1 MIKMNTKIKRAENLF
16 GKTTNVLTKINI
28 DKTYSEFK
36 KSIPKNTYTKDQR
49 KILKD
54 YYKAKKIKGM
64 INSNT
69 NSIKTHLKTSQNEK
83 QKKVYNETENKKTKN
98 NAEGLNL
105 FKDLP
110 KNYSKKQ
117 LIERYK
123 QLGRQL
129 HPDKRENND
138 DTKWKSMQKAYWQLL
153 KQFN

>member
-1 MIKMNTKIKRAENLF
+1 
-16 GKTTNVLTKINI
+16 TKINI

-117 LIERYK
+117 LIKRYK

-129 HPDKRENND
+129 HSDKRENKD
-138 DTKWKSMQKAYWQLL
+138 DTKWKSMEQAYKQLL
-153 KQFN
+153 EQFI

>member
-1 MIKMNTKIKRAENLF
+1 MNTKIKRAENLF

-98 NAEGLNL
+98 NAEGFEL
-105 FKDLP
+105 FTSLGE
-110 KNYSKKQ
+110 NYSRDDLRQK
-117 LIERYK
+117 YK
-123 QLGRQL
+123 ALALKL
-129 HPDKRENND
+129 HSDKHSSDPNYNR
-138 DTKWKSMQKAYWQLL
+138 TKWDSIQKAYWQLL